1 MRRYETIVI
10 VHPDLPDDELLLLM
24 DRYRAIV
31 AERQGRV
38 VRVEK
43 WGKKKLAYEI
53 RKQHRGV
60 YFLLDYAGNSAAVDE
75 LERNLKIEDRVLKF
89 LTVRKADVENV
100 EELEKEIAAGEAEG
114 AAEPDQKAAPEA
126 APPEPPVPETNGG
139 NQ

>member
-60 YFLLDYAGNSAAVDE
+60 YFLLDYAGNSAVVDE

-100 EELEKEIAAGEAEG
+100 EELEKEIAAGEAE
-114 AAEPDQKAAPEA
+114 AAPEPAAEA
-126 APPEPPVPETNGG
+126 APAEPPVPETNGG